1 VIPVRTRSA
10 GAVALVIGAA
20 VSTQAGAA
28 VAALLFPRAGALG
41 VVTLR
46 LVVSALVLLA
56 VCRPALRGRTRSD
69 WVLVGVFGLALAG
82 MNTLFYQSIE
92 RIPLGA
98 AVTLEVLGPLTLSV
112 VSSRRASSWLWAGLA
127 LAGVFL
133 LGRGGF
139 DSLDVAGVGFAL
151 AAGALWAAYIVLST
165 RAGDRFAGAEGLALA
180 MTAAAALSLPLGLLS
195 AGGALLDPVTLGLGA
210 VVALMSS
217 ALPYSLDLHALRT
230 IPSSVFAVLKSLD
243 PAIAALAG
251 LVVLH
256 QAMGPLE
263 VAAVALVVA
272 ASAGA
277 VRAGRPRPAAER
289 TGEGPVLVT
298 AAPD

>member
-1 VIPVRTRSA
+1 MIPVRTRSA

-56 VCRPALRGRTRSD
+56 VCRPALRGRERSD
-69 WVLVGVFGLALAG
+69 WALAGVFGLALAG
-82 MNTLFYQSIE
+82 MNTLFYQAIE

-112 VSSRRASSWLWAGLA
+112 VAARRASSWLWAALA

-139 DSLDVAGVGFAL
+139 DSLDAAGVGFAL

-195 AGGALLDPVTLGLGA
+195 AGPALLDPVTLGLGA

-217 ALPYSLDLHALRT
+217 ALPYSLDLYALRS

-263 VAAVALVVA
+263 VVAIVLVVA
-272 ASAGA
+272 AGAGA
-277 VRAGRPRPAAER
+277 VRTGRPGPAAPAEPERDQAR
-289 TGEGPVLVT
+289 TGT
-298 AAPD
+298 AS